1 MKQVKRLCYDKLKS
15 MDTDEVKKTIQ
26 PPVSEWDGGVDATL
40 MDLLEYKAPSQTTPD
55 PREGE
60 EQQPVDH
67 IPESSSPPKAASES
81 GMKDFMIQISDVS
94 GDEGSME
101 TSTQKVDQAQS
112 SPTVP
117 SCGTNRTEERCA
129 TVDSDCRQEEVLSE
143 SSATEECWVSGGYAV
158 NVPEAAHLLEMELR
172 RRALESE
179 LKRTNSQQ
187 MQHGDNKAPERAG
200 LQRKQISD
208 DKAPERTGLQRKQIS
223 DDKAPERAGLQR
235 KQISDDKA
243 PERTGLQRK
252 QISDDKAPERAGLQR
267 KQISEDMDRGTEEDV
282 SSEVGSAVRGCVESG
297 GTVDEG
303 GRMLE
308 LKLRERALQSMLAR
322 RERSSL

>member
-15 MDTDEVKKTIQ
+15 MDTDEVRKTIQ
-26 PPVSEWDGGVDATL
+26 PPVSEWDGEVDATL

-55 PREGE
+55 PREGK

-81 GMKDFMIQISDVS
+81 GMIQISDVS

-101 TSTQKVDQAQS
+101 TSTQKVDQARS

-129 TVDSDCRQEEVLSE
+129 TVDSDCGQEEEVLSD
-143 SSATEECWVSGGYAV
+143 SSATEECWDGGYAV

-187 MQHGDNKAPERAG
+187 MQLG
-200 LQRKQISD
+200 D
-208 DKAPERTGLQRKQIS
+208 DKALERTGLQQ
-223 DDKAPERAGLQR
+223 
-235 KQISDDKA
+235 
-243 PERTGLQRK
+243 
-252 QISDDKAPERAGLQR
+252 
-267 KQISEDMDRGTEEDV
+267 KQISENVDRGTEEDV
-282 SSEVGSAVRGCVESG
+282 SSEVGSAVGGCVGLG
-297 GTVDEG
+297 GTVNED
-303 GRMLE
+303 GRVLE

>member
-101 TSTQKVDQAQS
+101 ISTQKVDQAQS

-129 TVDSDCRQEEVLSE
+129 TVDSDCGQEEVLSE
-143 SSATEECWVSGGYAV
+143 SSATEECWDGGYAV

-200 LQRKQISD
+200 LQRKQIS
-208 DKAPERTGLQRKQIS
+208 
-223 DDKAPERAGLQR
+223 
-235 KQISDDKA
+235 
-243 PERTGLQRK
+243 
-252 QISDDKAPERAGLQR
+252 
-267 KQISEDMDRGTEEDV
+267 EDMDRGTEDV
-282 SSEVGSAVRGCVESG
+282 SLEVGSAVRGCVGSG

>member
-15 MDTDEVKKTIQ
+15 MDTDEVRKTIQ

-67 IPESSSPPKAASES
+67 VPESSIPPKAASES
-81 GMKDFMIQISDVS
+81 GMKDFVIQISDVS

-129 TVDSDCRQEEVLSE
+129 TVDSDCGQEEVLSE
-143 SSATEECWVSGGYAV
+143 SSATEEFWDGGYAV

-187 MQHGDNKAPERAG
+187 MQHGD
-200 LQRKQISD
+200 
-208 DKAPERTGLQRKQIS
+208 
-223 DDKAPERAGLQR
+223 DKAPERAGLQR

-252 QISDDKAPERAGLQR
+252 QIS
-267 KQISEDMDRGTEEDV
+267 EDMDRGAEEDV
-282 SSEVGSAVRGCVESG
+282 SSEVGSAARGCVGSG

>member
-15 MDTDEVKKTIQ
+15 MDTDEVRKTIQ
-26 PPVSEWDGGVDATL
+26 PPVSEWEGEVDATL
-40 MDLLEYKAPSQTTPD
+40 MGLLEYKAPSQTTPD
-55 PREGE
+55 PREGK

-67 IPESSSPPKAASES
+67 VPESSSPPKAASES
-81 GMKDFMIQISDVS
+81 GMIRISDVS

-117 SCGTNRTEERCA
+117 SCGTNRTEERYA
-129 TVDSDCRQEEVLSE
+129 TVDSDCGQEEEVLSE
-143 SSATEECWVSGGYAV
+143 SSATEEYWDGGYAV

-187 MQHGDNKAPERAG
+187 MQLG
-200 LQRKQISD
+200 D
-208 DKAPERTGLQRKQIS
+208 DKALERTGLQQ
-223 DDKAPERAGLQR
+223 
-235 KQISDDKA
+235 
-243 PERTGLQRK
+243 
-252 QISDDKAPERAGLQR
+252 
-267 KQISEDMDRGTEEDV
+267 KQISENVDRGTEEDV
-282 SSEVGSAVRGCVESG
+282 SSEVGSAVRGCVGSG
-297 GTVDEG
+297 GTVDED
-303 GRMLE
+303 GRVLE

>member
-15 MDTDEVKKTIQ
+15 MDTDEVRKTIQ
-26 PPVSEWDGGVDATL
+26 PPVSEWDGEVDATL
-40 MDLLEYKAPSQTTPD
+40 MGLLEYKAPSQTTPD
-55 PREGE
+55 LREGE
-60 EQQPVDH
+60 EQRTVDH
-67 IPESSSPPKAASES
+67 VPESSSPPKAASES
-81 GMKDFMIQISDVS
+81 GMIQISDVS

-129 TVDSDCRQEEVLSE
+129 TVDSDCGQEEVLSE
-143 SSATEECWVSGGYAV
+143 SSATEEYWDGGYAV

-187 MQHGDNKAPERAG
+187 MQRGE
-200 LQRKQISD
+200 
-208 DKAPERTGLQRKQIS
+208 DKAPERT
-223 DDKAPERAGLQR
+223 D
-235 KQISDDKA
+235 
-243 PERTGLQRK
+243 
-252 QISDDKAPERAGLQR
+252 LQR
-267 KQISEDMDRGTEEDV
+267 KQISENVDRGTEEDV
-282 SSEVGSAVRGCVESG
+282 SSEVGSAVRGCVGLG
-297 GTVDEG
+297 GTVDED
-303 GRMLE
+303 GRVLE

-322 RERSSL
+322 RERSSQ